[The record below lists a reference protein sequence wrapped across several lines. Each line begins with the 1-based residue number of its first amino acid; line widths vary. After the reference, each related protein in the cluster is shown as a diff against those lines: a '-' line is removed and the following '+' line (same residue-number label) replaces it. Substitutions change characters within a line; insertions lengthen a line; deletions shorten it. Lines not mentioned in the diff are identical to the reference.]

1 MKSVPVVE
9 QVFVTAPADTHKFA
23 FELKLFKA
31 RRRAE
36 KLLAAEGD
44 DEFYV
49 THLSCRVLV
58 YKGLVMPEY
67 LASCD
72 PDLADPQLESSFCVF
87 HPRFST
93 NPPPQ
98 WRLCY
103 PCRHLAP
110 NGAIH
115 TTSGTPQWPLSLCQQ
130 FS

>member
-1 MKSVPVVE
+1 MSALGDEAMKSVPVVE

-67 LASCD
+67 LASRSEEHTSE
-72 PDLADPQLESSFCVF
+72 LQSLMRISYAVFC
-87 HPRFST
+87 
-93 NPPPQ
+93 
-98 WRLCY
+98 LKKK
-103 PCRHLAP
+103 
-110 NGAIH
+110 H
-115 TTSGTPQWPLSLCQQ
+115 TSINHNIL
-130 FS
+130 

>member
-67 LASCD
+67 LASFY
-72 PDLADPQLESSFCVF
+72 PDLADPQLESSMCVF
-87 HPRFST
+87 HQRFST
-93 NPPPQ
+93 N
-98 WRLCY
+98 
-103 PCRHLAP
+103 
-110 NGAIH
+110 
-115 TTSGTPQWPLSLCQQ
+115 TTPQRSEERRVGKECVSTCRSRWSANQ
-130 FS
+130 

>member
-67 LASCD
+67 LASFY
-72 PDLADPQLESSFCVF
+72 PDLADPQLESSMCVF
-87 HPRFST
+87 HQRFS
-93 NPPPQ
+93 PDRKSVV
-98 WRLCY
+98 WGKSVSVRVDLG
-103 PCRHLAP
+103 CR
-110 NGAIH
+110 GKIK
-115 TTSGTPQWPLSLCQQ
+115 
-130 FS
+130 